1 MRVPTKTEITDYMK
15 LHNSDEV
22 GINNQWDFE
31 EAEYHLLLSD
41 KFYYT
46 KVLFTLI
53 EGEVL
58 ALFPEEAESNNC
70 IMSYM
75 HIGQHGGACKSR
87 LNDKQATREQYKNL
101 EVELRSIDYKLT
113 VLNKL

>member
-58 ALFPEEAESNNC
+58 ALFPEVSEGTKY
-70 IMSYM
+70 IGSYM
-75 HIGQHGGACKSR
+75 HLGQHSAACKSR
-87 LNDKQATREQYKNL
+87 LKDKKASAKQYAPL
-101 EVELRSIDYKLT
+101 LDELKSIGYNVD
-113 VLNKL
+113 VLNK